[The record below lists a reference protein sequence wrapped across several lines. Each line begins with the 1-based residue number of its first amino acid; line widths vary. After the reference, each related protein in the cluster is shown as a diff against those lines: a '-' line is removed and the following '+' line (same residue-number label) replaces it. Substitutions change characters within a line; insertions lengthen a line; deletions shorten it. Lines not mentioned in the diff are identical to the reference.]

1 MSTKPLV
8 ALVGRPNTGKSTLFN
23 RLVGRRVAIVE
34 DTPGVTR
41 DRIYGDAEWLQYAF
55 TLIDTGGIEPA
66 REDQIAVQMRRQ
78 AELAVAAADVIVF
91 LVDAR
96 EGLTDADAEVAG
108 LLRRSRKPIVLA
120 VNKVDAQKF
129 EDAAYEFYALGLGD
143 PITISA
149 AQGLGL
155 GDLLDAVV
163 RDFPAVPQEQEGER
177 PIRIAVAGKPN
188 VGKSSLTNRI
198 LGENRMIVANEAGTT
213 RDAIDTPVDNAYGKF
228 IFTDTAGLR
237 KRSNISDGL
246 ERYMVVR
253 ALAAVERS
261 RVALILVDATVGFTE
276 QDSKVAGYAHE
287 QGKACIIVVNKWDA
301 VEGKETNTMELQRRG
316 YAECFSFMGYAPI
329 IFISA
334 QTGYNVNK
342 LMQLIRDVDAQ
353 NGARVPTGVLNE
365 MLARATARMQPPS
378 DKGRRL
384 KIYYLTQASTRPP
397 TFVAF
402 VNAKHLFHFSYQRYL
417 INQIRENF
425 GLEHTPIRLVVR
437 ERGSGE
443 VGAKDV

>member
-1 MSTKPLV
+1 MAKPLI
-8 ALVGRPNTGKSTLFN
+8 AIVGRPNVGKSMLFN
-23 RLVGRRVAIVE
+23 KLIGKRLSIVE

-41 DRIYGDAEWLQYAF
+41 DRIYGESEWAGRKFRLV
-55 TLIDTGGIEPA
+55 DTGGIEPNTDNQILA
-66 REDQIAVQMRRQ
+66 FMREQAQIAIDN
-78 AELAVAAADVIVF
+78 ADVIIFVT
-91 LVDAR
+91 DIKT
-96 EGLTDADAEVAG
+96 GLTASDQEVAG
-108 LLRRSRKPIVLA
+108 MLQRSRKPIVLA
-120 VNKVDAQKF
+120 VNKMDSTGTIDPDF
-129 EDAAYEFYALGLGD
+129 YEFYNLGLGD
-143 PITISA
+143 PVAISA
-149 AQGLGL
+149 VHGHGT
-155 GDLLDAVV
+155 GDLLDAVCAHL
-163 RDFPAVPQEQEGER
+163 DFSETVVEED
-177 PIRIAVAGKPN
+177 RIPVAIIGRPN

-237 KRSNISDGL
+237 KRSNITDGL

-276 QDSKVAGYAHE
+276 QDSKVAGYAHD

-384 KIYYLTQASTRPP
+384 KIFYLTQASTRPP

-402 VNAKHLFHFSYQRYL
+402 VNAKHLFHFSYQRYI